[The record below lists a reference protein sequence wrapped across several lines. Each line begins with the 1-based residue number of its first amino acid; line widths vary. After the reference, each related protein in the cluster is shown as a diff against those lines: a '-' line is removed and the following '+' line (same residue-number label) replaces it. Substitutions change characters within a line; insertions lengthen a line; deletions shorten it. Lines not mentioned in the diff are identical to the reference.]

1 VLVDRGAGVVL
12 YIASQAISD
21 GHLRTF
27 AERLAFVFQPDG
39 GGVSGPENLD
49 FFTDKSLVDDPYD
62 YYDAIRRCPIWR
74 EPAHGVVMVSGYDEA
89 VAVQRDADETFSV
102 CNIVSGPWSG
112 LPSATDTDDI
122 SDLIERHRHKFTF
135 GDYFISFDPPK
146 HTGHRSLLNRLF
158 TPKQLKNNEDFLW
171 HLADKQLN
179 RFIAK
184 GKCEIVIDYNFPFT
198 LDAIT
203 DLLDVPEGDRE
214 QFRRAARASRM
225 KGERSGFV
233 GAKEEWFV
241 EYIEDRRRTPRDDVL
256 TELALAKFPD
266 GTTPDA
272 IDVARVAT
280 FMFAAGHGTTID
292 LLSNAMLM
300 LAERPDLQEQLREDR
315 SKIPAFIEE
324 MLRFESPI
332 KSNFRLA
339 RRTTRIGD
347 VDVQAGTSVLVMN
360 GAANR
365 DPRRFD
371 DPNEFRLG
379 RPNILQHIAFGR
391 GIHTCPGAPIARA
404 EARVSLE
411 RILDRMADI
420 RLSEAEHGPA
430 GNRRLKWDRTF
441 LFRRLKELHIE
452 FTPVQ

>member
-1 VLVDRGAGVVL
+1 MTVADCGQNVGAETHGP
-12 YIASQAISD
+12 A
-21 GHLRTF
+21 HLRTS
-27 AERLAFVFQPDG
+27 AERLTFVFQRDG
-39 GGVSGPENLD
+39 GGVSGLENLD

-74 EPAHGVVMVSGYDEA
+74 DPAHGVVMVSGYDEA
-89 VAVQRDADETFSV
+89 VAVQRDADQTLSV

-112 LPSATDTDDI
+112 IPIGTDSDDV
-122 SDLIERHRHKFTF
+122 SDLIERHRHRVTF

-146 HTGHRSLLNRLF
+146 HTAHRSLLNRLF
-158 TPKQLKNNEDFLW
+158 TPRQLKNNEDFLW
-171 HLADKQLN
+171 RLADEQLD
-179 RFIAK
+179 RFIAE
-184 GKCEIVIDYNFPFT
+184 GKCEIIIDYNFPFT

-203 DLLDVPEGDRE
+203 DLLGVPEADRE
-214 QFRRAARASRM
+214 RFRRAATASRH
-225 KGERSGFV
+225 KGERSTFC
-233 GAKEEWFV
+233 GAREEWFV
-241 EYIEDRRRTPRDDVL
+241 EYIEDRRRNPRDDVL
-256 TELALAKFPD
+256 TELALATFPD

-292 LLSNAMLM
+292 ALSLAMLM
-300 LAERPDLQEQLREDR
+300 LAERPDLQEQLREDN

-332 KSNFRLA
+332 KSNFRMA

-347 VDVQAGTSVLVMN
+347 VDVRAGTSVLVMN

-365 DPRRFD
+365 DPQRFD
-371 DPNEFRLG
+371 EPSEFRLG

-404 EARVSLE
+404 EMRVSLE

-430 GNRRLKWDRTF
+430 GERRLKWDRTF
-441 LFRRLKELHIE
+441 LFRRLKELHLE

>member
-1 VLVDRGAGVVL
+1 M
-12 YIASQAISD
+12 
-21 GHLRTF
+21 
-27 AERLAFVFQPDG
+27 G
-39 GGVSGPENLD
+39 GLENLD
-49 FFTDKSLVDDPYD
+49 FFTDKSLVDDPYG
-62 YYDAIRRCPIWR
+62 YYDAIRQCPVWR

-89 VAVQRDADETFSV
+89 VAAQVDVDRNLSV

-112 LPSATDTDDI
+112 IPVEADRDDI
-122 SDLIERHRHKFTF
+122 SDLIEQHRHRVTF

-146 HTGHRSLLNRLF
+146 HTAHRSLLSRLF
-158 TPKQLKNNEDFLW
+158 TPKQLKNNEDSLW
-171 HLADKQLN
+171 RLADEQIN
-179 RFIAK
+179 RFVEK
-184 GKCEIVIDYNFPFT
+184 GKCEIVLDYNFPFT

-214 QFRRAARASRM
+214 RFRRAARASRLE
-225 KGERSGFV
+225 GERSGFV
-233 GAKEEWFV
+233 GVKEEWFV
-241 EYIEDRRRTPRDDVL
+241 DYIEERRREPREDVL

-292 LLSNAMLM
+292 LLSLAMLM
-300 LAERPDLQEQLREDR
+300 LAERPNLQEELRSDR
-315 SKIPAFIEE
+315 SKISAFIEE

-332 KSNFRLA
+332 KSNFRMA
-339 RRTTRIGD
+339 RRTTKIGD
-347 VDVQAGTSVLVMN
+347 VAAQPGTSVLVMN

-371 DPNEFRLG
+371 EPDEFRLG

-391 GIHTCPGAPIARA
+391 GVHSCPGAPIARA
-404 EARVSLE
+404 EARVSLG

-420 RLSEAEHGPA
+420 RLSEAEHGRA
-430 GNRRLKWDRTF
+430 GERRLQWDQTF
-441 LFRRLKELHIE
+441 LFRRLKELHLE
-452 FTPVQ
+452 FTPIG

>member
-1 VLVDRGAGVVL
+1 
-12 YIASQAISD
+12 
-21 GHLRTF
+21 
-27 AERLAFVFQPDG
+27 
-39 GGVSGPENLD
+39 VSGLENDD

-62 YYDAIRRCPIWR
+62 YYDAIRRCPVWR

-89 VAVQRDADETFSV
+89 VAVQRDADQTFSV

-112 LPSATDTDDI
+112 IPIETDSDDI
-122 SDLIERHRHKFTF
+122 SDLIERHRHRVTF

-146 HTGHRSLLNRLF
+146 HTAHRSLLNRLF

-171 HLADKQLN
+171 RLADEQLD
-179 RFIAK
+179 RFIAE
-184 GKCEIVIDYNFPFT
+184 GKCEMVIDYSFPFT
-198 LDAIT
+198 VIAIAN
-203 DLLDVPEGDRE
+203 LLGVPEADRDR
-214 QFRRAARASRM
+214 FRRAANSSRL
-225 KGERSGFV
+225 KGERRNFV
-233 GAKEEWFV
+233 GAKDEWFV
-241 EYIEDRRRTPRDDVL
+241 EYIEDRRRKPREDVL

-266 GTTPDA
+266 GTTPGA

-280 FMFAAGHGTTID
+280 FMFAAGHGTTVD
-292 LLSNAMLM
+292 LLSGVMLM
-300 LAERPDLQEQLREDR
+300 LAERPDLQKQLREDR

-332 KSNFRLA
+332 KSNFRMA
-339 RRTTRIGD
+339 RRATKIGN
-347 VDVQAGTSVLVMN
+347 VDVEAGTSVLVMN

-371 DPNEFRLG
+371 EPSEFRLD

-404 EARVSLE
+404 EVRVSLE

-430 GNRRLKWDRTF
+430 GDRRLKWDRTF
-441 LFRRLKELHIE
+441 LFRRLKELHLE

>member
-1 VLVDRGAGVVL
+1 MATHVVL
-12 YIASQAISD
+12 Q
-21 GHLRTF
+21 R
-27 AERLAFVFQPDG
+27 DG

-62 YYDAIRRCPIWR
+62 YYEAIRRCPVWR
-74 EPAHGVVMVSGYDEA
+74 DPAHGVLMVSGYDEA
-89 VAVQRDADETFSV
+89 VAVQRDADQNLSV

-112 LPSATDTDDI
+112 IPNEPDNDDI
-122 SDLIERHRHKFTF
+122 SDLIEQHRHQVTF
-135 GDYFISFDPPK
+135 GDYFITFDPPK
-146 HTGHRSLLNRLF
+146 HTAHRSLLSRLF
-158 TPKQLKNNEDFLW
+158 TPKQLKHSEDFLW
-171 HLADKQLN
+171 RLADSQLN
-179 RFIAK
+179 RFIGE

-198 LDAIT
+198 LDAIIN
-203 DLLDVPEGDRE
+203 LLGVPEADRE
-214 QFRRAARASRM
+214 RFRRAARASRL

-233 GAKEEWFV
+233 GVKEEWFV
-241 EYIEDRRRTPRDDVL
+241 EYIEDRRREPRDDVL

-272 IDVARVAT
+272 TDVARVAT

-292 LLSNAMLM
+292 LLSLAMLM
-300 LAERPDLQEQLREDR
+300 LAERPDLQEQLREDN
-315 SKIPAFIEE
+315 SKIPGFIEE

-332 KSNFRLA
+332 KSNFRMA

-347 VDVQAGTSVLVMN
+347 VDVQAGTSLLVMN

-371 DPNEFRLG
+371 EPNEFRLD

-404 EARVSLE
+404 EVRVSLE
-411 RILDRMADI
+411 RILDRMVDI
-420 RLSEAEHGPA
+420 RLSEAKHGPPSD
-430 GNRRLKWDRTF
+430 RRLKWDRTF
-441 LFRRLKELHIE
+441 LFRRLQELHLE
-452 FTPVQ
+452 FTPVR